1 MCIVA
6 EQWGSSTGTSF
17 YIGRG
22 IECYSMWGRGSGAQ
36 RMRDE
41 RREFGGRAWGG
52 RNNKWGTPRLTS
64 RRDDL

>member
-1 MCIVA
+1 MGIKRGH
-6 EQWGSSTGTSF
+6 EFLHREGGSSVVACG
-17 YIGRG
+17 
-22 IECYSMWGRGSGAQ
+22 GRGSRAQ

-64 RRDDL
+64 RKGIL